1 MGSCTY
7 IYCGDSFE
15 FSVLIDKSG
24 PLHTE
29 DLFNS
34 GPWELDCRV
43 RGRIRSTTVVVSTF
57 ELTRLLKSAVRATLG
72 LVIRAL
78 SGGSSAIGRL
88 LGAGGGVIRC

>member
-1 MGSCTY
+1 MGSWTY
-7 IYCGDSFE
+7 IDCGDSFE

-34 GPWELDCRV
+34 CAWELDCRV
-43 RGRIRSTTVVVSTF
+43 GSRIRSTTVVVSAF
-57 ELTRLLKSAVRATLG
+57 ELTRLLKSAVRAALG
-72 LVIRAL
+72 LIIRAL

-88 LGAGGGVIRC
+88 LVTGG